1 MKKIIYLTLCLLVG
15 NFVLAQTNL
24 KIDNRLFEKYDKEYL
39 ESLKA
44 NNPDELEYLNYS
56 LDHSFYISPMP
67 KEKSGASEI
76 SGEIEI
82 VDENN
87 ISLTEL
93 NINII
98 ENNYQYFIIKG
109 KSKLLVV
116 KSKEHILE
124 EMKKNK

>member
-1 MKKIIYLTLCLLVG
+1 MFLLVG
-15 NFVLAQTNL
+15 NFAIAQSDL
-24 KIDNRLFEKYDKEYL
+24 KIDNRLYGQYDKEYL
-39 ESLKA
+39 DDLKA
-44 NNPDELEYLNYS
+44 NNPEELEYLNYS
-56 LDHSFYISPMP
+56 LDHAFYISPMP

-76 SGEIEI
+76 SGEIEV

-87 ISLTEL
+87 ISLSEL
-93 NINII
+93 KIDIV